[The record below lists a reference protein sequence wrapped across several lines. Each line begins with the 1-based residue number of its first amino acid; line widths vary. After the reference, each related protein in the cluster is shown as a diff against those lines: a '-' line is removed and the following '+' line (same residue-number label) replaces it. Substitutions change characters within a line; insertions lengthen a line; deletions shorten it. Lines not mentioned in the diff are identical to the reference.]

1 MTVRSSVYRPVS
13 FFYVG
18 QFFAG
23 LMSIAASL
31 MVLFAFAWVARALLD
46 ARQLTW
52 RRLLLAALAGLSVGG
67 LAAALLVFDELGD
80 VTRPSAGEFNLVAIP
95 FTIIGTMGAVVVLEL
110 LFSRP
115 PRSRRRLRMGPIRL
129 FRKGG
134 GIVRRALQVSRIAAR
149 HGLSPL
155 LGLRRGGRTAR
166 SPEDLAHRARLALEE
181 AGGMFIKLGQLLA
194 TRPDLVPPAVQEE
207 LAHLHS
213 SAAPL
218 PKQEVEGAI
227 ESELGRPVSD
237 VFSEVDWI
245 PLGSASIGQAHAARL
260 SDGRPV
266 VVKVRRPGL
275 MDVVDRDLTIVR
287 WLARMMARRTEWG
300 RTFDVEGLAAEFSDS
315 LLGELDFRIEA
326 RNLEEVAEGATAQD
340 LVHVPQVH
348 GELTSDGLLVM
359 ERLAGTPLSQL
370 PSDAPIDRQV
380 LADALC
386 RSQVEAM
393 IHGERFHGDP
403 HPGNILVL
411 DDGRLG
417 LIDLGISGRLDSF
430 EKAAVFQMLVAIHLE
445 QPTLLYES
453 MVSIGAIDPS
463 VHDPDRIERTFAQ
476 FMAANLSGGLPPP
489 EALIDLMRL
498 TAELGLRL
506 PRSTVTMFRA
516 LATLTGTLEHL
527 VPDYPVIDV
536 VADLGGLELR
546 RRMTPGSA
554 KEFVQQEWAEL
565 APILSRLPRHLDRI
579 ATMAEHG
586 RLVGRMRLFSEPEDR
601 QFLQRVIN
609 QMLLTF
615 LSIGTGVV
623 SVMLLRVEGD
633 LMFAEFTTVGLYEFL
648 GWIGLFSAISML
660 LRVLLAVLRSETEA
674 RRR

>member
-1 MTVRSSVYRPVS
+1 M
-13 FFYVG
+13 G

-23 LMSIAASL
+23 IMGIVSSL
-31 MVLFAFAWVARALLD
+31 LLLFAFAWVARALLD

-52 RRLLLAALAGLSVGG
+52 RRLLLAAFVGLSVGG

-80 VTRPSAGEFNLVAIP
+80 VARPQVAAFNLIAIP

-115 PRSRRRLRMGPIRL
+115 PQERRRSRLGPIRL
-129 FRKGG
+129 LRRGG
-134 GIVRRALQVSRIAAR
+134 GLVRRAMQVSRIAAR

-155 LGLRRGGRTAR
+155 VGLRRRGGSALPTEELARRTR
-166 SPEDLAHRARLALEE
+166 MALEE

-194 TRPDLVPPAVQEE
+194 TRPDLVPPAVQDE
-207 LAHLHS
+207 LGRLHS
-213 SAAPL
+213 AAAPL
-218 PKQEVEGAI
+218 PKEEVEAAI
-227 ESELGRPVSD
+227 EGELGRPVSE
-237 VFSEVDWI
+237 VFSEFDWN
-245 PLGSASIGQAHAARL
+245 PLGSASIAQAHAARL
-260 SDGRPV
+260 MDGRPV

-275 MDVVDRDLTIVR
+275 MDVVERDLAIAR
-287 WLARMMARRTEWG
+287 WMARMVARRTDWG
-300 RTFDVEGLAAEFSDS
+300 RTFDAEGLAREFSDS
-315 LLGELDFRIEA
+315 LMGELDFRIEA
-326 RNLEEVAEGATAQD
+326 RNLAEVAAASASQP
-340 LVHVPQVH
+340 LVHVPRVYE
-348 GELTSDGLLVM
+348 ELTTEGLLVM
-359 ERLAGTPLSQL
+359 ERLAGTPLSQI
-370 PSDAPIDRQV
+370 PADAAVDRQG

-386 RSQVEAM
+386 KSQVEAM

-430 EKAAVFQMLVAIHLE
+430 ERAAVFQMLVAIHLE

-453 MVSIGAIDPS
+453 MLSIGAVDPA
-463 VHDPDRIERTFAQ
+463 VHDPDRIERAFAQ
-476 FMAANLSGGLPPP
+476 FMAANLGGGLPPP
-489 EALIDLMRL
+489 EALVDLVRL
-498 TAELGLRL
+498 TSELGLRL

-527 VPDYPVIDV
+527 VPNYPVIDV
-536 VADLGGLELR
+536 VAGLGGLELR

-565 APILSRLPRHLDRI
+565 GPILSRLPRHLDRI

-586 RLVGRMRLFSEPEDR
+586 RLVGRVRLFSEPEDR
-601 QFLQRVIN
+601 HFVQRVVN
-609 QMLLTF
+609 QVLLAV
-615 LSIGTGVV
+615 LSIGVGVV
-623 SVMLLRVEGD
+623 SVMLLQVEED
-633 LMFAEFTTVGLYEFL
+633 LPFAEFTGVGLYEFL
-648 GWIGLFSAISML
+648 GWLGLFSAITML
-660 LRVLLAVLRSETEA
+660 LRVLLSILRTDAEM

>member
-1 MTVRSSVYRPVS
+1 M
-13 FFYVG
+13 G

-23 LMSIAASL
+23 IMGILSSL
-31 MVLFAFAWVARALLD
+31 LILFLFAWVARALLD

-67 LAAALLVFDELGD
+67 LAAALLVLDELGD
-80 VTRPSAGEFNLVAIP
+80 IARPDAAAFNLVTIP

-110 LFSRP
+110 LFSRAP
-115 PRSRRRLRMGPIRL
+115 QKRKRPRFAL
-129 FRKGG
+129 FRLVRRGG
-134 GIVRRALQVSRIAAR
+134 GIARRAMEISRIAAR

-155 LGLRRGGRTAR
+155 IGLRRGSGTAHA
-166 SPEDLAHRARLALEE
+166 PEELARRARLALEE
-181 AGGMFIKLGQLLA
+181 AGGIFIKLGQLLA

-207 LAHLHS
+207 LARLHS

-218 PKQEVEGAI
+218 EREEVEATI
-227 ESELGRPVSD
+227 AAELGRPLSE
-237 VFSEVDWI
+237 VFSEFDWD
-245 PLGSASIGQAHAARL
+245 PLGSASIAQAHAARRR
-260 SDGRPV
+260 DGRPV

-275 MDVVDRDLTIVR
+275 MEVVERDLAITR
-287 WLARMMARRTEWG
+287 WLARMVTRRTEWG
-300 RTFDVEGLAAEFSDS
+300 RTFDAEALAQEFSDT
-315 LLGELDFRIEA
+315 LMGELDFRTEA
-326 RNLEEVAEGATAQD
+326 RNLTEVAEASASHS
-340 LVHVPQVH
+340 LVHVPRVH
-348 GELTSDGLLVM
+348 DDLTTDGLLVM
-359 ERLAGTPLSQL
+359 ERLDGIPLSQL
-370 PSDAPIDRQV
+370 PADAPIDPRS

-403 HPGNILVL
+403 HPGNVLVL

-430 EKAAVFQMLVAIHLE
+430 ERAAVFQMLVALHLE

-453 MVSIGAIDPS
+453 MVSIGAVDPAM
-463 VHDPDRIERTFAQ
+463 HDPDRIERAFAQ
-476 FMAANLSGGLPPP
+476 FMAANLSGSGLPSA
-489 EALIDLMRL
+489 EALVDLVRL

-527 VPDYPVIDV
+527 VPNYPVVEV

-554 KEFVQQEWAEL
+554 KEYLQQEWAEL
-565 APILSRLPRHLDRI
+565 GPILTRLPRHLDRI

-586 RLVGRMRLFSEPEDR
+586 RLVGRVRLFSEAEDR
-601 QFLQRVIN
+601 HFFQRMVN
-609 QMLLTF
+609 QALLTL
-615 LSIGTGVV
+615 LSIGAGVV
-623 SVMLLRVEGD
+623 SVMLLQVEED
-633 LMFAEFTTVGLYEFL
+633 LTFAEFAGVGLYEVL
-648 GWIGLFSAISML
+648 GWVGLFIAVTLL
-660 LRVLLAVLRSETEA
+660 LRVLLAVLRTESEM

>member
-1 MTVRSSVYRPVS
+1 MD
-13 FFYVG
+13 VG

-23 LMSIAASL
+23 IMGILSSL
-31 MVLFAFAWVARALLD
+31 LILFAFAWVARALLD

-67 LAAALLVFDELGD
+67 LAAALLVFERLEDIG
-80 VTRPSAGEFNLVAIP
+80 RPEAAEFNLVAIP

-110 LFSRP
+110 LFN
-115 PRSRRRLRMGPIRL
+115 RSRRKRRPLRLRPWRFLRQGS
-129 FRKGG
+129 
-134 GIVRRALQVSRIAAR
+134 GIVRRALEVSRIAAR

-155 LGLRRGGRTAR
+155 LGMRRRGRPVR
-166 SPEDLAHRARLALEE
+166 SPEDLARRARLALEE

-194 TRPDLVPPAVQEE
+194 TRPDLVPPAVQNEF
-207 LAHLHS
+207 ARLHS

-218 PKQEVEGAI
+218 PRDEVEAAI
-227 ESELGRPVSD
+227 STELGRPVTD
-237 VFSEVDWI
+237 VFSQIDWE
-245 PLGSASIGQAHAARL
+245 PLGSASIAQAHAARL
-260 SDGRPV
+260 HDGRPV

-275 MDVVDRDLTIVR
+275 MEVVERDLAITR
-287 WLARMMARRTEWG
+287 WLARMVTRRTEWG
-300 RTFDVEGLAAEFSDS
+300 RTFDAEALAQEFSDT
-315 LLGELDFRIEA
+315 LMGELDFRTEA
-326 RNLEEVAEGATAQD
+326 RNLTEVAEASASHS
-340 LVHVPQVH
+340 LVHVPRVH
-348 GELTSDGLLVM
+348 DDLTTDGLLVM
-359 ERLAGTPLSQL
+359 ERLDGIPLSQL
-370 PSDAPIDRQV
+370 PADAPIDRSA

-430 EKAAVFQMLVAIHLE
+430 ERAAVFQMLVAIHLE

-453 MVSIGAIDPS
+453 MVSIGAVDPA
-463 VHDPDRIERTFAQ
+463 VHDPDGIERAFAQ
-476 FMAANLSGGLPPP
+476 FMAANLGGGLPPP
-489 EALIDLMRL
+489 EALIDLVRL

-527 VPDYPVIDV
+527 VPDYPVIEV

-554 KEFVQQEWAEL
+554 KEFIQQEWAEL
-565 APILSRLPRHLDRI
+565 GPILGRLPRHLDRI

-586 RLVGRMRLFSEPEDR
+586 RLVGRVRLFSEAEDR
-601 QFLQRVIN
+601 HFFQRLVN
-609 QMLLTF
+609 QALLAV

-623 SVMLLRVEGD
+623 SVMLLQVEED
-633 LMFAEFTTVGLYEFL
+633 LMFAEFTGVGLYEFL
-648 GWIGLFSAISML
+648 GWLGLFLSITML
-660 LRVLLAVLRSETEA
+660 LRVLLSVLRTESEM